1 MIKQRTLQS
10 SVKSTGIG
18 LHSGNKVSIELHPA
32 AANTGIIYRRT
43 DLTPAVEFKTNAKS
57 VQETLLCTCL
67 INDDGEKVSTIE
79 HLSAA
84 LAGLGIDN
92 LIIDVDAPEIPI
104 MDGSASPFIFLLQS
118 AGIKELD
125 APKKF
130 IRVKQIVRVEDL
142 KEGKWAEFHP
152 SSEGFSLDFE
162 IDFDHPVFEGQNQHI
177 KMDFSGER
185 FVKEISRARTF
196 GFMKSVE
203 YLQSQNL
210 ALGAS
215 LDNAIGL
222 DEFRVL
228 NPDGLRYPDEFV
240 KHKVLDAI
248 GDLYLSGH
256 TILGH
261 LKAYK
266 TGHALNNKLLC
277 TLLDTPE
284 AWEIVTFEDDE
295 VESPVNYI
303 SPLIAAPSAALA

>member
-1 MIKQRTLQS
+1 MIKQRTLKK

-18 LHSGNKVSIELHPA
+18 LHSGKKVTIELHPA
-32 AANTGIIYRRT
+32 SANTGIVYRRI
-43 DLTPAVEFKTNAKS
+43 DLDPIVTFKAHAQA

-67 INDDGEKVSTIE
+67 VNDQGQKISTIE

-92 LIIDVDAPEIPI
+92 IIIDVDAPEIPV
-104 MDGSASPFIFLLQS
+104 MDGSASPFIFLLQA
-118 AGIKELD
+118 AGIAELNT
-125 APKKF
+125 PKKF
-130 IRVKQIVRVEDL
+130 IRVKKTIRVEDE
-142 KEGKWAEFHP
+142 KEGKFAELQP
-152 SSEGFSLDFE
+152 SKHGFSLDFK

-177 KMDFSGER
+177 KSQFSGEW

-196 GFMKSVE
+196 GFMKGIE
-203 YLQSQNL
+203 QLQANNL

-228 NPDGLRYPDEFV
+228 NPEGLRYEDEFV

-261 LKAYK
+261 LKAFK

-277 TLLDTPE
+277 ALLADE
-284 AWEIVTFEDDE
+284 DAWEMVTFEDE
-295 VESPVNYI
+295 VAESPVHYI
-303 SPLIAAPSAALA
+303 EPAFSF